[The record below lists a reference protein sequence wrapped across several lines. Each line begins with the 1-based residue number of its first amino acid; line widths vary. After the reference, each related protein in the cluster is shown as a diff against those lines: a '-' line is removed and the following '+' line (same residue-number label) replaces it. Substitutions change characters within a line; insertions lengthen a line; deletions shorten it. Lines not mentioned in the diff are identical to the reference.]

1 MSEPIPMAE
10 MITLTIDGVE
20 VSVPKGTMAI
30 RAAEAAGIAIPRFCD
45 HPLLDPAGSCRM
57 CMVEITDAGNGRG
70 FPKPQP
76 SCATEAANGM
86 VIKTEA
92 TSDSAA
98 KAQSDILELL
108 LINHP
113 LDCPVCDK
121 GGECPLQNQAMA
133 FGPSD
138 TRYDGVKRQY
148 PKPIPLSE
156 LILLDR
162 ERCVLC
168 QRCTRF
174 SDQISGD
181 PMINLVERGAKQQVG
196 IYPDQPY
203 DSYFSGNVVQICPVG
218 ALTSA
223 DYRFAARPFDL
234 VSTVTTCENCAA
246 GCQLRVDSRHFDVRR
261 RNAGENP
268 EVNEEWS
275 CDRGRF
281 GFFSTRGE
289 DRITRPMVRK
299 DGELVTVSWPEALDA
314 AAEGLAEA
322 GSSVGVLTGG
332 RLTLETSYAYSK
344 FARAVLKTN
353 SIDFRAREASNEE
366 ARFLAK
372 YVAGQGLDDAVT
384 YSDLEK
390 ATKVVLV
397 FFEPEDE
404 SPMVFLRLRKANR
417 KKKVAIETLSTHL
430 SRGAAKLGAT
440 LIETRPNDMP
450 QAIRDLD
457 ADAGTIILAG
467 ERVAQVQGSLTA
479 LADKVRESGAR
490 MAWIPRRAGEVG
502 AVEAGCLPDLLPGGR
517 PASDPTAQRQMS
529 EAWGAE
535 IPTAIG
541 FDATEQIDA
550 AAKGLLKALVTSGVE
565 AADFPDPEL
574 VEEGLEQVFLVSLES
589 RLSDVARHADVVLP
603 VDILEQTEGTFL
615 NWEHRPC
622 PVNQVVT
629 NPRSPMTEI
638 RVLEAVSQAMGADLG
653 FHTAVGAMESFA
665 SLPDWEGAKAE
676 MVPAAPADSEA
687 QGVVVSTWR
696 ELLDDSRCLDG
707 ADALLGT
714 VHEPVARISPQTL
727 RTEGLATSSYVRLT
741 GPKGSATFPLQ
752 VEPTM
757 ADGVIW
763 APSRA
768 AHNPLSAIGAGVG
781 VPVTLSAAPGPKKEG
796 EE

>member
-1 MSEPIPMAE
+1 MSETISMAE

-30 RAAEAAGIAIPRFCD
+30 RAAEAAGIAIPRFCE

-86 VIKTEA
+86 VIQTQT
-92 TSDSAA
+92 TSESAA
-98 KAQSDILELL
+98 RAQADILELL

-113 LDCPVCDK
+113 LDCPICDK

-133 FGPSD
+133 EGRAE

-148 PKPIPLSE
+148 PTPIPLSE

-174 SDQISGD
+174 SEQISGD

-196 IYPDQPY
+196 IFPEEPY

-234 VSTVTTCENCAA
+234 VSTLTTCENCAG

-261 RNAGENP
+261 RNAGDEP

-281 GFFSTRGE
+281 GFFSARGE
-289 DRITRPMVRK
+289 DRITHPMVRK
-299 DGELVTVSWPEALDA
+299 DGELVAVSWPEALDA
-314 AAEGLAEA
+314 AANGLRDA
-322 GSSVGVLTGG
+322 GGSVGVLTGG
-332 RLTLETSYAYSK
+332 RLTLQTAYAYSK
-344 FARAVLKTN
+344 FARTVLHTN

-366 ARFLAK
+366 AHFLAA
-372 YVAGQGLDDAVT
+372 YAAGPQDDPVT
-384 YSDLEK
+384 YADLEK
-390 ATKVVLV
+390 AHKVILV
-397 FFEPEDE
+397 FFEPEEE

-417 KKKVAIETLSTHL
+417 KHNVAIETLSTHL
-430 SRGAAKLGAT
+430 SAGAAKLGAT
-440 LIETRPNDMP
+440 LIAVRPNDMP
-450 QAIRDLD
+450 QAIGDLE
-457 ADAGTIILAG
+457 ADENTVILAG
-467 ERVAQVQGSLTA
+467 ERIAQVPGSLTA
-479 LADKVRESGAR
+479 LADKVAKSGAR
-490 MAWIPRRAGEVG
+490 MAWIPRRAGEMG
-502 AVEAGCLPDLLPGGR
+502 ALEAGCLPTLLPGGR
-517 PASDPTAQRQMS
+517 PAGDPDAVRQMR
-529 EAWGAE
+529 EEWGTELPA
-535 IPTAIG
+535 
-541 FDATEQIDA
+541 DAGLDAGAQIEQA
-550 AAKGLLKALVTSGVE
+550 SKGNLKALVTSGVE

-574 VEEGLEQVFLVSLES
+574 VEKACEQAFHVSLET
-589 RLSDVARHADVVLP
+589 RLSDVARHADVILP
-603 VDILEQTEGTFL
+603 VDVLEQTEGSFI
-615 NWEHRPC
+615 NWEHRDC

-629 NPRSPMTEI
+629 RPRSPMTEI
-638 RVLEAVSQAMGADLG
+638 RVLAAVSQAMGSELG
-653 FHTAVGAMESFA
+653 FRTPQGAQESFIG
-665 SLPDWEGAKAE
+665 LPVWTGAKAG
-676 MVPAAPADSEA
+676 MVPAAPAEPDVL
-687 QGVVVSTWR
+687 GVVVATWR

-707 ADALLGT
+707 SDALLGT
-714 VHEPVARISPQTL
+714 AHTPAARISPQTL

-741 GPKGSATFPLQ
+741 GPKGSVTFPLH

-757 ADGVIW
+757 ADQVIW
-763 APSRA
+763 VPSRTRDT
-768 AHNPLSAIGAGVG
+768 PLSAIGVGVG
-781 VPVTLSAAPGPKKEG
+781 VAVTLAAAPGPKKEG

>member
-1 MSEPIPMAE
+1 MSEPVPMAE

-30 RAAEAAGIAIPRFCD
+30 RAAEAAGIAIPRFCE

-86 VIKTEA
+86 VIQTQT
-92 TSDSAA
+92 TSESAA
-98 KAQSDILELL
+98 KAQADILELL

-113 LDCPVCDK
+113 LDCPICDK

-133 FGPSD
+133 EGRAE

-148 PKPIPLSE
+148 PTPIPLSE

-174 SDQISGD
+174 SEQISGD
-181 PMINLVERGAKQQVG
+181 PMINLIERGAKQQVG
-196 IYPDQPY
+196 IFPEEPY

-223 DYRFAARPFDL
+223 DYRFSARPFDL
-234 VSTVTTCENCAA
+234 VSTLTTCENCAA

-261 RNAGENP
+261 RNAGDEP

-281 GFFSTRGE
+281 GFFSARGE
-289 DRITRPMVRK
+289 DRITHPMVRK
-299 DGELVTVSWPEALDA
+299 DGELVRVSWPEALDA
-314 AAEGLAEA
+314 AAAGLKDA
-322 GSSVGVLTGG
+322 GASVGVLTGG
-332 RLTLETSYAYSK
+332 RLTLQTAYAYST
-344 FARAVLKTN
+344 FARTVLHTN
-353 SIDFRAREASNEE
+353 SIDFRAREASDEE
-366 ARFLAK
+366 AHFLAAH
-372 YVAGQGLDDAVT
+372 VAGPQENPVT

-390 ATKVVLV
+390 AHKVILV
-397 FFEPEDE
+397 FFEPEEE

-417 KKKVAIETLSTHL
+417 KHNVAIETVSTHL
-430 SRGAAKLGAT
+430 SAGAAKLGAT
-440 LIETRPNDMP
+440 LIAARPNDMP

-457 ADAGTIILAG
+457 ADENTIILAG
-467 ERVAQVQGSLTA
+467 ERIAQVRGSLTA
-479 LADKVRESGAR
+479 LADKVAQSGAR
-490 MAWIPRRAGEVG
+490 MAWIPRRAGELG
-502 AVEAGCLPDLLPGGR
+502 ALEAGCLPLLLPGGR
-517 PASDPTAQRQMS
+517 PVSDPDAMRQMR
-529 EAWGAE
+529 EAWGDE
-535 IPTAIG
+535 IPT
-541 FDATEQIDA
+541 DAGLDAEAQIEQ
-550 AAKGLLKALVTSGVE
+550 AAKGGLKALVTSGVE
-565 AADFPDPEL
+565 AADFPDPAL
-574 VEEGLEQVFLVSLES
+574 VEEACEKAFLVSLET

-603 VDILEQTEGTFL
+603 VDILEQTEGSFI
-615 NWEHRPC
+615 NWEHRDC

-638 RVLEAVSQAMGADLG
+638 RVLAAVSQAMGSDLG
-653 FHTAVGAMESFA
+653 FRTAPGAQDSFGD
-665 SLPDWEGAKAE
+665 LPVWTGAKTE
-676 MVPAAPADSEA
+676 MVPAAPAESDVL
-687 QGVVVSTWR
+687 GVVVATWR

-714 VHEPVARISPQTL
+714 AHTPVARISPQTL

-741 GPKGSATFPLQ
+741 GPKGSVTFPLH

-757 ADGVIW
+757 VDQVIW
-763 APSRA
+763 APSRTRDTA
-768 AHNPLSAIGAGVG
+768 LSAIGVGVG
-781 VPVTLSAAPGPKKEG
+781 VAVTLAAAPGPKKEG